1 MPLLSIL
8 LLAAGRDLFL
18 PIAGRI
24 SDPLHDVRTTVTL
37 KNPSP
42 SVAHATIRYLP
53 ASGTPSEQRSLEVT
67 VPPSGTRPV
76 DPFGD
81 QGGLGA
87 LRITS
92 DRELTASGR
101 ITSHAASAVF
111 EAIPASHGIRSG
123 ETATVGTFSFTHA
136 TSETNRLYIVETNGD
151 ALQYSIILRAD
162 DGSVVSQSAGL
173 IHAFEQHTLD
183 LDNDFPTVTGRN
195 ISAVL
200 RGMNGGGTIV
210 AAAAVTKKPGGE
222 IVPFGMGPATRRRYP
237 LPLSE
242 TIAYAAIAFFILGA
256 ALAGPWRRA

>member
-1 MPLLSIL
+1 MPLLPIL

-24 SDPLHDVRTTVTL
+24 SDPFHDVRTTVTL
-37 KNPSP
+37 KNAST

-53 ASGTPSEQRSLEVT
+53 ASGTLSEGRSLDVT
-67 VPPSGTRPV
+67 VPANGTRSV

-92 DRELTASGR
+92 DQELTASGR
-101 ITSHAASAVF
+101 ITSHAASAIF
-111 EAIPASHGIRSG
+111 EALPASRGIGSG
-123 ETATVGTFSFTHA
+123 EAATVGTFSFTHA
-136 TSETNRLYIVETNGD
+136 TSETNRLYIVETTGD
-151 ALQYSIILRAD
+151 ALQYSIILRAS
-162 DGSVVSQSAGL
+162 DGSVVSQNARL
-173 IHAFEQHTLD
+173 IHPFEQHTVD

-195 ISAVL
+195 VSAVL
-200 RGMNGGGTIV
+200 RGTNGGGTIV

-222 IVPFGMGPATRRRYP
+222 IVPHEMAVATRRGRG

-242 TIAYAAIAFFILGA
+242 TIAYAAIALFILGA
-256 ALAGPWRRA
+256 ALRRIA